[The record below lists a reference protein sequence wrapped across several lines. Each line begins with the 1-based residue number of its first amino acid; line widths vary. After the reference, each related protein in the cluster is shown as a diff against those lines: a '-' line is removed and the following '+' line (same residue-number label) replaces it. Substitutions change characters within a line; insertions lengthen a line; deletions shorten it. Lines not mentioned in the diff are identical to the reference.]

1 MKDWEEEVAGAVA
14 GEGAAGAIGAM
25 SAGGEAE
32 DEDLGVGI
40 AKGRDGLAPVFP
52 IGIGAAAE
60 AGYFGAVIAKA
71 GTQVA
76 GDDAAVEEVKGIWTA
91 GHGLILGVRE

>member
-1 MKDWEEEVAGAVA
+1 
-14 GEGAAGAIGAM
+14 
-25 SAGGEAE
+25 
-32 DEDLGVGI
+32 
-40 AKGRDGLAPVFP
+40 
-52 IGIGAAAE
+52 
-60 AGYFGAVIAKA
+60 VIAKA